1 MSNRL
6 GASLPRAR
14 FLGMIV
20 GSGVSR
26 LVDAPDKAMKF
37 DMEEMESDDAR
48 RFLDLVNI
56 ADKIGDLEDLKR
68 HTTMTKPA
76 STRSSKIPK
85 QEMRQAPKKG
95 FSNYASKIISIE
107 EVEDG
112 VPCGFLIKV
121 LKGSKGHISAA
132 ALHSSKLV
140 ILRSD
145 RERILRQMI
154 LSNLL
159 LNLRM
164 KK

>member
-1 MSNRL
+1 TATAQVILLAVGYLHRMKSKILTSLSRSSQYLHAVSNRL

-20 GSGVSR
+20 GTGVSR

-76 STRSSKIPK
+76 STRSSKIPE

-95 FSNYASKIISIE
+95 LGNYTSKIISIE
-107 EVEDG
+107 EVEEGEGSDDD
-112 VPCGFLIKV
+112 LIPYQKP
-121 LKGSKGHISAA
+121 
-132 ALHSSKLV
+132 
-140 ILRSD
+140 
-145 RERILRQMI
+145 
-154 LSNLL
+154 
-159 LNLRM
+159 
-164 KK
+164 